1 MDLKSF
7 VKAALNDVMDAVQ
20 ETIEERKAAK
30 KHGHINPKTHDP
42 DEMEID
48 TIKFDL
54 AVSVGTKTQGGAEG
68 GLEVFSAKIGASG
81 SREHET
87 SNVSRIEFTLGVA
100 WPHTHILDAKKMVRA
115 S

>member
-1 MDLKSF
+1 LDLKLF

-20 ETIEERKAAK
+20 ETIEERKASK
-30 KHGHINPKTHDP
+30 KHGYINPKTHDLE
-42 DEMEID
+42 EMEID